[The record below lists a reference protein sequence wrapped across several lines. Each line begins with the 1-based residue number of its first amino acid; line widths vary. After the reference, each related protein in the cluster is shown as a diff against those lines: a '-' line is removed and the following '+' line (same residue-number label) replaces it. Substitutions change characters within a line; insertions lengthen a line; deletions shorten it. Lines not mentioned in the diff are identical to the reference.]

1 MMTLGSLGFA
11 APGLLLALLALP
23 VVWWLLRA
31 VPPAPVVRRF
41 PGVVLLLGLRDSET
55 ETDRT
60 PWWLLALRLLAIA
73 AVIVG
78 FSGPVLNPAERSP
91 GTGPL
96 LILIDASWA
105 SARDWPRHQD
115 RVTALLAD
123 AGRAGRPVAV
133 ATLSEL
139 AGGEITFRGAE
150 YWSGR
155 VAGLVPRP
163 WAPPADV
170 ARALEAALGAAETE
184 TVWLSDG
191 LDRPGRADVLA
202 VLEAR
207 GPVRVIESPRPALAL
222 RPARF
227 ESGLIHL
234 EALRSPPA
242 DSRTEVTI
250 TAHGPDPSGVERELA
265 RGTAAFGPGAAVAG
279 LSLSLQPELR
289 NRITRFQIAAER
301 GAGTV
306 SLTDDGLQRRKVA
319 LLAPRDG
326 REGLEL
332 LSPLFYLRQALEPV
346 ADLIDGGI
354 DDILL
359 AAPDVIILADI
370 ARVTEVEADM
380 LTEWMEGGGLLVRFA
395 GPRLAASDV
404 SRGELDPLMPVRLRA
419 GGRTVGGAM
428 SWGAPR
434 QLEPFDETSPF
445 HGLAVPEDVTVSA
458 QVLAQPDPELAQRGI
473 ARLADGTPLV
483 TRRAIGQGQVVLFH
497 VTANA
502 EWSTLPLSGLFV
514 QMLERLAISTR
525 PARPD
530 AADLVGATWTA
541 ERVMDGFGAVAPA
554 GTMAGVD
561 GAALGAALEGS
572 GPDAGPGA
580 GLPPGVYAAD
590 DRRVALNVAGAGTTL
605 APATWPARI
614 PVEGL
619 ETARETPLKGALL
632 SLAFVAL
639 MADILAALAVSGRL
653 MALRGAAVLALALLM
668 HGPAPAHAQTQDQ
681 AQAQEQAPSDDRLAL
696 RATAEVVL
704 AHVLT
709 GDPRIDQVAE
719 AGLRG
724 LSRTLFER
732 TTVEPADPIG
742 IDLET
747 DELAFFPF
755 LYWPVTE
762 GAPTPSEAAYAR
774 LNRYLRAGGMI
785 LFDTRDADM
794 AGFGFSSP
802 AGRRLQEIA
811 RPLDIPP
818 LEPVP
823 DDHVLTRTFY
833 LIQDFPG
840 RHTGQVWVEASAPD
854 AERAE
859 GMPFRNLNDGV
870 SPVVIGGNDWAAAW
884 AVNERGRPMMQ
895 IGRGAAGDRQ
905 REIAHR
911 FGVNLIMHVLTG
923 NYKSD
928 QVHVPALLERLG
940 Q

>member
-1 MMTLGSLGFA
+1 MLGPIGFA

-23 VVWWLLRA
+23 ALWWLLRA

-41 PGVVLLLGLRDSET
+41 PGVALLLGLKEDES

-60 PWWLLALRLLAIA
+60 PWWLLALRLLAVA

-78 FSGPVLNPAERSP
+78 LAGPVLNPQTRAD

-96 LILIDASWA
+96 LIVSDASWA
-105 SARDWPRHQD
+105 SARDWSRQEA
-115 RVTALLAD
+115 RIATLLAE

-133 ATLSEL
+133 ASLSAPPSGAL
-139 AGGEITFRGAE
+139 AFRPAEHWAERLGGVAPQPRAPG
-150 YWSGR
+150 G
-155 VAGLVPRP
+155 AGLD
-163 WAPPADV
+163 AF
-170 ARALEAALGAAETE
+170 LAALPAEGFE

-191 LDRPGRADVLA
+191 LARESRAA
-202 VLEAR
+202 ALEALETR
-207 GPVRVIESPRPALAL
+207 GPVRVIESPRPILAL
-222 RPARF
+222 RPPVF
-227 ESGLIHL
+227 EDGLIRL
-234 EALRSPPA
+234 TAIRSPA
-242 DSRTEVTI
+242 EGAAEAVV

-265 RGTAAFGPGAAVAG
+265 RGIAVFEPGESEAG
-279 LSLSLQPELR
+279 FALSLQPELR
-289 NRITRFQIAAER
+289 NRLTRFQIQGVRSA
-301 GAGTV
+301 GAV
-306 SLTDDGLQRRKVA
+306 SLTDDALQRRKVA

-359 AAPDVIILADI
+359 AAPEVIILADI
-370 ARVTEVEADM
+370 ARVTELEADM
-380 LTEWMEGGGLLVRFA
+380 LVEWMEKGGLLVRFA
-395 GPRLAASDV
+395 GPRLAGSEV
-404 SRGELDPLMPVRLRA
+404 SRGELDALMPVRLRA
-419 GGRTVGGAM
+419 GGRMVGGAM
-428 SWGAPR
+428 SWGEPR
-434 QLEPFDETSPF
+434 ALQPFADGSPF
-445 HGLAVPEDVTVSA
+445 AGLNVPEDVTVTA
-458 QVLAQPDPELAQRGI
+458 QVLAQPDPELAERTI
-473 ARLADGTPLV
+473 AQLADGTPLV
-483 TRRAIGQGQVVLFH
+483 TRRPLGQGQVVLFH

-514 QMLERLAISTR
+514 QMLERLAVSTR
-525 PARPD
+525 PGRPD
-530 AADLVGATWTA
+530 ADDLAGSTWTP
-541 ERVMDGFGAVAPA
+541 ERLLDGFGTVRDA
-554 GTMAGVD
+554 GNRPGVP
-561 GAALGAALEGS
+561 GETLAAALAAEAGAEPLA
-572 GPDAGPGA
+572 
-580 GLPPGVYAAD
+580 PGVYASD
-590 DRRVALNVAGAGTTL
+590 GRRFAVNVIGPDTGL
-605 APATWPARI
+605 APAVWPARI

-619 ETARETPLKGALL
+619 RQASETPLKGALL
-632 SLAFVAL
+632 AAAL
-639 MADILAALAVSGRL
+639 LLLLVDILASLKVSGRL
-653 MALRGAAVLALALLM
+653 VGGTLRGGTTALVLVLLALP
-668 HGPAPAHAQTQDQ
+668 GPAAAQTQPG
-681 AQAQEQAPSDDRLAL
+681 APDAGTARDDRLAL
-696 RATAEVVL
+696 RATGETVL

-709 GDPRIDQVAE
+709 GDPRVDQVAA

-724 LSRTLFER
+724 LSQTLFRR
-732 TTVEPADPIG
+732 TSVEPAEPIG
-742 IDLET
+742 IDLEA

-755 LYWPVTE
+755 LYWPITE
-762 GAPTPSEAAYAR
+762 AQPTPSDAAYAR

-823 DDHVLTRTFY
+823 GDHVLTRTFY

-840 RHTGQVWVEASAPD
+840 RHNGEVWVEAAPAD
-854 AERAE
+854 AERAD

-870 SPVVIGGNDWAAAW
+870 TPVVIGGNDWAAAW
-884 AVNERGRPMMQ
+884 AVNERGEPMMQ
-895 IGRGAAGDRQ
+895 IGRGRGGDRQ

>member
-1 MMTLGSLGFA
+1 MMTLGPLGFA

-23 VVWWLLRA
+23 VLWWLLRA

-41 PGVVLLLGLRDSET
+41 PGVALLLGLKEDDS

-60 PWWLLALRLLAIA
+60 PWWLLALRMAAIA
-73 AVIVG
+73 AVILG

-91 GTGPL
+91 GDGPL
-96 LILIDASWA
+96 LILTDGSWA

-115 RVTALLAD
+115 RLTALVTEAGREGRPMAVLSLAD
-123 AGRAGRPVAV
+123 LPGAEV
-133 ATLSEL
+133 E
-139 AGGEITFRGAE
+139 FRGAG
-150 YWSGR
+150 YWSER
-155 VAGLVPRP
+155 VAGLAPKP
-163 WAPPADV
+163 WAPPAD
-170 ARALEAALGAAETE
+170 AADRLTAILPEGGLD

-191 LDRPGRADVLA
+191 LAHDARAPVLA
-202 VLEAR
+202 ALEAR
-207 GPVRVIESPRPALAL
+207 GPLRVVESPRPVLGL

-227 ESGLIHL
+227 EGGLIHL
-234 EALRSPPA
+234 TALRSPA
-242 DSRTEVTI
+242 DTAAEAVV
-250 TAHGPDPSGVERELA
+250 TAHGPDPAGVERELA
-265 RGTAAFGPGAAVAG
+265 RGTAAFEPGAAEAS
-279 LSLSLQPELR
+279 LSLSVQPELR
-289 NRITRFQIAAER
+289 NRITRFQIADAR

-306 SLTDDGLQRRKVA
+306 SLTDDALQRRKVA

-332 LSPLFYLRQALEPV
+332 LSPLFFLRQALEPV
-346 ADLIDGGI
+346 ADIIDGGI
-354 DDILL
+354 DEVLL

-370 ARVTEVEADM
+370 ARVTEIEVDM
-380 LTEWMEGGGLLVRFA
+380 LTEWMQGGGLLVRFA

-428 SWGAPR
+428 SWGEPR
-434 QLEPFDETSPF
+434 RLEAFEETSPF
-445 HGLAVPEDVTVSA
+445 YGLRVPEDVTVGS
-458 QVLAQPDPELAQRGI
+458 QVLAQPDPELSQRSI

-483 TRRAIGQGQVVLFH
+483 TRRPIGQGQVVLFH

-502 EWSTLPLSGLFV
+502 EWSSLPLSGLFV
-514 QMLERLAISTR
+514 QMLERLAVSTR

-530 AADLVGATWTA
+530 IEELEGTTWTPLQ
-541 ERVMDGFGAVAPA
+541 VMDGFGSLTAA
-554 GTMAGVD
+554 GTMPGVEG
-561 GAALGAALEGS
+561 GALARALSGEPAA
-572 GPDAGPGA
+572 AV
-580 GLPPGVYAAD
+580 PPGIYGAD
-590 DRRVALNVAGAGTTL
+590 DRRLAVNVIGPDTEL
-605 APATWPARI
+605 APVAWPARI

-619 ETARETPLKGALL
+619 ETARETPLKGAFLG
-632 SLAFVAL
+632 LAFVAL
-639 MADILAALAVSGRL
+639 LADILAALFVSGRL
-653 MALRGAAVLALALLM
+653 MAVRGAAVLALAALLGGM
-668 HGPAPAHAQTQDQ
+668 PAPALAET
-681 AQAQEQAPSDDRLAL
+681 PTDDRLAL
-696 RATAEVVL
+696 RATTEVVL

-709 GDPRIDQVAE
+709 GDPRVDQVAE

-724 LSRTLFER
+724 ISRTLFQR

-747 DELAFFPF
+747 DELSFFPF
-755 LYWPVTE
+755 LYWPITE
-762 GAPTPSEAAYAR
+762 GAPTPSDAAYAR
-774 LNRYLRAGGMI
+774 LNRFLRSGGMI

-823 DDHVLTRTFY
+823 SDHVLTRTFY

-840 RHTGQVWVEASAPD
+840 RHNGQVWVEASPAD

-870 SPVVIGGNDWAAAW
+870 TPVVIGGNDWAAAW
-884 AVNERGRPMMQ
+884 AVNERGQPMMQ
-895 IGRGAAGDRQ
+895 IGRGQTGERQ